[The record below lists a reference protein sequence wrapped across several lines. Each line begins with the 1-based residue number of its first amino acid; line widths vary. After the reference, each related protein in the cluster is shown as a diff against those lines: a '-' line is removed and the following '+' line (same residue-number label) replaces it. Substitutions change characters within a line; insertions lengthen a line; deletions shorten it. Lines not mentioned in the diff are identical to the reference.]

1 MIDALATGYVYAII
15 VAMMM
20 ASLFVLLTTGN
31 LIRKMIGLSLFQ
43 TTAGLFYIAL
53 SKVGGGTAPIIID
66 AESAV
71 GQARAARLDPAY
83 VEHFGVDGVVY
94 GNPLPHVLIL
104 TAIVV
109 GVATLSV
116 GLAIAV
122 RVREAYGDTELD
134 AVRRADAAASEPEPP
149 GPRGRPNA

>member
-1 MIDALATGYVYAII
+1 MIETLAARVPYVLIFLMLAG
-15 VAMMM
+15 
-20 ASLFVLLTTGN
+20 SLYILLTSRN

-53 SKVGGGTAPIIID
+53 SKVAGGTAPILID
-66 AESAV
+66 AEGEAGRRLAS
-71 GQARAARLDPAY
+71 RLDPGY
-83 VEHFGVDGVVY
+83 VAAFGVEGVVY

-109 GVATLSV
+109 GLATLSV

-122 RVREAYGDTELD
+122 RVREAYGVVELD
-134 AVRRADAAASEPEPP
+134 DIAAADAATTLANGSV
-149 GPRGRPNA
+149 GRDEA